1 MMELFLLAPMALQ
14 MEVTSVVVVVQLDRV
29 SRVVILVPLSSYQL
43 INILMIDYRCESV
56 TKLILIINQAK
67 RLRLI
72 TVPLPPPSLSN
83 SCRSLRPP

>member
-43 INILMIDYRCESV
+43 INILMIDYRCENV
-56 TKLILIINQAK
+56 TQLIFIINLAK
-67 RLRLI
+67 D
-72 TVPLPPPSLSN
+72 
-83 SCRSLRPP
+83 